1 MNLKILFN
9 NKIKKYKILKIIL
22 KKKNILIKKIK
33 NQIIEKL
40 KTL

>member
-40 KTL
+40 NTL